1 MPVRIITTHL
11 EFEGQVEETRVVME
25 GEEPP
30 VWGPDAQLRV
40 VGQPTPRVDGRERV
54 SGRAEY
60 TADVMLPG
68 MLIARCLRSPHPHAR
83 VRAVDASRAEALPGV
98 RAVFHRFN
106 ISAGSTGDET
116 GMTDPTAALFAGEVR
131 YAGEEVALVVAE
143 TEAIAE
149 EALGLIQVDFEPL
162 PFATDAERALAADA
176 PRIASDLETNIISGT
191 GEEYPRVYQRG
202 EFEQALAEAE
212 VVADVTFHSPTVVHN
227 CLETHGGVAA
237 WDGRTL
243 TLWSSTQSIFGARSQ
258 IATLLTLDLNRVRV
272 IKQYMGGGFG
282 SKFGTGKPGLLA
294 AFAARRLGRPVKC
307 MLDRHEENLA
317 TGNRPAST
325 QQFRLGARRDGTL
338 MALSLRTVENTGAY
352 GNWMWPVSLPA
363 KELYQCAN
371 VRIEDVPVRTNLGTH
386 GAFRAPGV
394 VEGIAGLETAMDA
407 LARKLGMDALELRRK
422 NFAPR
427 YQLLDRPYAAKP
439 LLECYQIGA
448 DAIGWATR
456 DDPARR
462 YPQGEAGALRR
473 GVGMASQLWGGDG
486 GPPAQAIAKLLPDG
500 SAIILTGTQ
509 DIGTGTRTV
518 LAQIAAEEL
527 GLPLERIR
535 VELGDTEYGL
545 YSPGSGGSMTLASVG
560 PAVRMAAVQA
570 RQELLEIAGQLSEA
584 PADAL
589 EVREGAIVARDT
601 GRELG
606 SVRSFLEQLGGHEI
620 TGKGMRGP
628 NAADVTVRTWGA
640 QFAEVEVD
648 TLTGVVRVRRIV
660 AVHDVGRV
668 VNPLTLSSQIEGGII
683 QGLGL
688 ALTEERLVDPELG
701 IVVNADLEGYKV
713 PTIRDVPEIEVH
725 LLGRPVVQ
733 ANTLGV
739 LGAGEPPII
748 PTPGAIANAVAHA
761 LGRPVTALPLTP
773 RRVLDLLAG
782 A

>member
-30 VWGPDAQLRV
+30 VWGPDAQLRI

-60 TADVMLPG
+60 AYDVMLPG

-83 VRAVDASRAEALPGV
+83 IRALDATRAEALPGV
-98 RAVFHRFN
+98 RGVFHHLN
-106 ISAGSTGDET
+106 AGDLPSPAGRPMFTDE
-116 GMTDPTAALFAGEVR
+116 AR
-131 YAGEEVALVVAE
+131 YAGEEVALVVADSA
-143 TEAIAE
+143 AIAD
-149 EALGLIQVDFEPL
+149 EALGLIAVDYDVL
-162 PFATDAERALAADA
+162 PFVADAQGGLAPDA
-176 PRIASDLETNIISGT
+176 PRVAAELETNIVSGT
-191 GEEYPRVYQRG
+191 GEDWPKVYDRG
-202 EFEQALAEAE
+202 NAEQGLAEA
-212 VVADVTFHSPTVVHN
+212 DVTAELRFETPTQVHN
-227 CLETHGGVAA
+227 CLETHGGAAA

-243 TLWSSTQSIFGARSQ
+243 TVWSSTQDIFGARRQ
-258 IATLLTLDLNRVRV
+258 IATALKLDLNQVRV

-282 SKFGTGKPGLLA
+282 SKFGAGRPGILA
-294 AFAARRLGRPVKC
+294 AYAAKRLGRPVKC
-307 MLDRHEENLA
+307 MYDRHEENLA
-317 TGNRPAST
+317 TGNRPASA
-325 QQFRLGARRDGTL
+325 QEYRLGARRDGTL
-338 MALSLRTVENTGAY
+338 TAIAARVVADVGAHGSWMA
-352 GNWMWPVSLPA
+352 PVSLPA

-371 VRIEDVPVRTNLGTH
+371 VHVEDVPVRTNLGTQA
-386 GAFRAPGV
+386 AFRAPGV
-394 VEGIAGLETAMDA
+394 VEGIAGLEAAMDL
-407 LARKLGMDALELRRK
+407 LAGKLGMDPLELRRK
-422 NFAPR
+422 NVAER
-427 YQLLDRPYAAKP
+427 YQLLDRPYAVKT
-439 LLECYQIGA
+439 LLEAYRIGA
-448 DAIGWATR
+448 EAIGWATR

-462 YPQGEAGALRR
+462 FPDGAAGALRV

-486 GPPAQAIAKLLPDG
+486 GPPAQALAKLLPDG
-500 SAIILTGTQ
+500 SAVILTGTQ

-527 GLPLERIR
+527 GLPLARIR

-545 YSPGSGGSMTLASVG
+545 FSPGSGGSMTLASVG
-560 PAVRMAAVQA
+560 PAVRMAAAQV
-570 RQELLEIAGQLSEA
+570 RQELLEVAGQLSEA

-589 EVREGAIVARDT
+589 DVRDGTIIERDT
-601 GRELG
+601 GRERG
-606 SVRSFLEQLGGHEI
+606 SVASFLEQLGGHEI

-628 NAADVTVRTWGA
+628 NAEEVTVRTWGA

-688 ALTEERLVDPELG
+688 ALTEQRIVDPALG

-713 PTIRDVPEIEVH
+713 PTIRDVPEIEITYI
-725 LLGRPVVQ
+725 GGPKVQ
-733 ANTLGV
+733 ANTLGS

-782 A
+782 E